1 MLLVLEIFVLLQA
14 IAILNLSI
22 RLKRQR
28 ELIEMIFD
36 FIQKTHRNEL
46 NEFLV
51 ERNRKE
57 LEEKNKKKEKRNK

>member
-1 MLLVLEIFVLLQA
+1 MCMLLWITVTLQA
-14 IAILNLSI
+14 IAILSLSASL
-22 RLKRQR
+22 RKHR
-28 ELIEMIFD
+28 EVIEMIFD

-57 LEEKNKKKEKRNK
+57 LEEKDKKKEKRNK